1 MLSTQKQKVTLENR
15 KMKLRKNK
23 TLSASLVFLMMSLCA
38 FAVLPAVNS
47 HTPAW
52 NVPTYAYVS
61 ASPNPVGVGQALAV
75 DMWLWPFS
83 PTANGIYGDN
93 WKYTLTVTDP
103 SGNTQNLGTFT
114 SNPTAW
120 AYTSYTPTSVGTYT
134 FQMNFAGMILAGANP
149 PPVPSMYS
157 TSASIGDYYAPSNT
171 TTTVVVQQQ
180 VVTPLPQTPLPSGY
194 WQRPINVQNQQ
205 WYQIAGNWLYGSYN
219 QTSNFN
225 PYTTA
230 PNSAHIVWT
239 RPIQVG
245 GLIGGQ
251 YGSSPLSNYY
261 TDKLYES
268 AFNPPII
275 INGVLY
281 YNTATA
287 PRYGFFAVNLHTGQQ
302 LWFQNSTGPVQI
314 GSETSAHIGTTD
326 IPWCYP
332 QIKYGQILNYYSPN
346 QEGGI
351 PYLWE
356 TYTLNSAQTYT
367 DTMLNGTSTSFT
379 APVNSNVWEMLDAF
393 TGNWICSIANV
404 PTGTVTYGPDG
415 SMLVYTLNAN
425 GWFSLWNST
434 KALDYPN
441 NNLGHLS
448 TGEAFYWM
456 WRPPLSRT
464 VNAIN
469 GYMWNVTQP
478 APVPGEV
485 INCLSDQVIVATT
498 GSNSVAMNWQM
509 EIGLNAQTGQQM
521 WIQNRTLPSGITNY
535 CLMGEISQG
544 VYPEFHENSMQW
556 YGYSIYTGQQVW
568 GPSQPYP
575 NAWGSEPSSPPKYE
589 TDAYGNIYA
598 MSVDGIHC
606 LNITNG
612 QLLWNFAGDSSGVE
626 TSTPTYPFMQSAQVI
641 ADGKVFAASSIQYGD
656 PVYRGA
662 KLYAIDAMSGQKIWS
677 VDGFFTS
684 GMAVA
689 DGYLVGFNGYD
700 NSIYCFGKGQSAT
713 TVSVP
718 DTAIPKGTPVLVKG
732 TITDQS
738 PGTTCLGI
746 PAKGTPAI
754 SDASMSDWMA
764 YLYEQQPEPNNATG
778 VSVTLSV
785 FDPNNNTYTVSTTT
799 SDLGGNFGI
808 EWTPPVPGLYKL
820 TATFAGSNSYYS
832 SQAETMFVVSPASS
846 AVPLV
851 TATATPAPT
860 ASQTTAPTTS
870 TGTTVAPTPS
880 PVVIPPANAAPTA
893 TYIAIGAVVIVII
906 AAAAAL
912 ILRRR
917 K

>member
-1 MLSTQKQKVTLENR
+1 
-15 KMKLRKNK
+15 MKIQKNK
-23 TLSASLVFLMMSLCA
+23 TMWTIALVLLLSVSAIMASMSTA
-38 FAVLPAVNS
+38 TAHNP
-47 HTPAW
+47 PW

-61 ASPNPVGVGQALAV
+61 VSPNPVGVGQSVAV

-93 WKYTLTVTDP
+93 WKFTLKITDP
-103 SGNTQNLGTFT
+103 TGLVQSLGPFT

-120 AYTSYTPTSVGTYT
+120 AFTSFTPTVVGSYT
-134 FQMNFAGMILAGANP
+134 FQMSFAGMTLAGANP
-149 PPVPSMYS
+149 PPVPSIYS
-157 TSASIGDYYAPSNT
+157 TSASIGDYYMPSNG

-180 VVTPLPQTPLPSGY
+180 AVTPLPQTPLPTGY
-194 WQRPINVQNQQ
+194 WQRPINSQNQE
-205 WYQIAGNWLYGSYN
+205 WYQISGNWLYGSYN

-230 PNSAHIVWT
+230 PNTAHIVWT

-251 YGSSPLSNYY
+251 YGNTPLSNYY

-275 INGVLY
+275 LNGVLY

-287 PRYGFFAVNLHTGQQ
+287 PRYGFYAIDLRTGQQ
-302 LWFQNSTGPVQI
+302 LWYQNSTGPVQI
-314 GSETSAHIGTTD
+314 GSETSAHIGATD

-356 TYTLNSAQTYT
+356 TYTLNTAQTFT
-367 DTMLNGTSTSFT
+367 DTMLNGTTTSFT

-393 TGNWICSIANV
+393 TGNWICNIANV
-404 PTGTVTYGPDG
+404 PTGTVTYGPNG
-415 SMLVYTLNAN
+415 EMLIYTLNPN

-456 WRPPLSRT
+456 WRPPLGRT
-464 VNAIN
+464 VNGIN
-469 GYMWNVTQP
+469 GYMWNATQP

-485 INCLSDQVIVATT
+485 INCLSDQVIIATT
-498 GSNSVAMNWQM
+498 GSNSVAMNWQT

-521 WIQNRTLPSGITNY
+521 WIVNRTLPAGITNY
-535 CLMGEISQG
+535 CLMGEISNG
-544 VYPEFHENSMQW
+544 IYPEFHENSMQW

-612 QLLWNFAGDSSGVE
+612 QLIWNFEGDTSGVE
-626 TSTPTYPFMQSAQVI
+626 TSTSTYPFMQSAQVV

-662 KLYAIDAMSGQKIWS
+662 QLYAIDAMSGQKIWS

-700 NSIYCFGKGQSAT
+700 NSIYCFGKGQTAT
-713 TVSVP
+713 TVSAPENVQQQGSSVL
-718 DTAIPKGTPVLVKG
+718 IQGTV
-732 TITDQS
+732 TDQS
-738 PGTTCLGI
+738 PGKTSLGT
-746 PAKGTPAI
+746 PAAGTPAI
-754 SDASMSDWMA
+754 SDESMSAWMN
-764 YLYEQQPEPNNATG
+764 YLYEQQPKPTNATG
-778 VSVTLSV
+778 VPVTLSV
-785 FDPNNNTYTVSTTT
+785 SDPNNNTYVIGTTT
-799 SDLGGNFGI
+799 TDINGMYKLM
-808 EWTPPVPGLYKL
+808 WTPPVPGPYTI
-820 TATFAGSNSYYS
+820 TASFAGSGSY
-832 SQAETMFVVSPASS
+832 FASS
-846 AVPLV
+846 AE
-851 TATATPAPT
+851 TALGVSAATPSAQTSAIPVSPT
-860 ASQTTAPTTS
+860 PPPTTAVPTTTS
-870 TGTTVAPTPS
+870 TQTTAPTPS
-880 PVVIPPANAAPTA
+880 PVVIPPTNAAPTA
-893 TYIAIGAVVIVII
+893 TYIAIGIVVIIII

-917 K
+917 R